1 MDKEQQIEIQLWDYI
16 DGLTPVNEKSSIEKL
31 ISENME
37 WKTKYHELLE
47 LRSLINSAELE
58 EPSLRFTKN
67 VMEGIAKYNIAPATK
82 KYINNKIIWG
92 ITIFFLAAITGF
104 LIYGIGQI
112 NWKQGSSDNLLG
124 VDLNKV
130 DYSAMFNNNYLNIFM
145 MLNVVLGLML
155 LDKFLANKRK
165 RFEEA

>member
-112 NWKQGSSDNLLG
+112 NWKQGSSDNILG

>member
-124 VDLNKV
+124 VDLN
-130 DYSAMFNNNYLNIFM
+130 
-145 MLNVVLGLML
+145 
-155 LDKFLANKRK
+155 
-165 RFEEA
+165 